1 MFFIN
6 FAGFFQVRLPTDP
19 DPTDEKRGV
28 SGYTF
33 AIAGEEDLDRIIRLH
48 NPVNLRTHAPKNPDQ
63 PPEREFGVFVT
74 SVAIG
79 NEVQEDHPLVNA
91 KFDLLGDAKFEML
104 NYILTLN
111 AGTES
116 IYPFIMDISGG
127 GIRINRTDYL
137 DPDNPSASLYDM
149 TLTQLE
155 RRGGAL
161 GPLLNEG
168 TVREI
173 TRCNSGREYREKRLA
188 LLKED
193 LAVETDPV
201 TRAGIKTRI
210 REIEWPSIG
219 NIDWENR
226 RTMALSFVERRNFEI
241 NGPAIVE
248 DPENKL
254 GVKLD
259 PSLDWPI
266 QFWNGVWDCDALV
279 GYMRGTLQIP
289 IVMGSQSQACS

>member
-6 FAGFFQVRLPTDP
+6 FAGFFQCRLPTDP

-33 AIAGEEDLDRIIRLH
+33 ALAGEEDLDRIIRLH
-48 NPVNLRTHAPKNPDQ
+48 NPVNLRSHAPKNPGQ

-74 SVAIG
+74 SVAVG
-79 NEVQEDHPLVNA
+79 NEIQENHPLINA
-91 KFDLLGDAKFEML
+91 RFDLLGDAKFWML

-137 DPDNPSASLYDM
+137 NPDDPNASLYDM
-149 TLTQLE
+149 TLEQLE

-161 GPLLNEG
+161 GPLLNAG

-173 TRCNSGREYREKRLA
+173 TNCGSGREYREKRLA
-188 LLKED
+188 LLKAD
-193 LAVETDPV
+193 LLTETDPV
-201 TRAGIKTRI
+201 VRAGIKTRI
-210 REIEWPSIG
+210 REIEWPSAD

-241 NGPAIVE
+241 NGPSIIE
-248 DPENKL
+248 DPDGKL

-259 PSLDWPI
+259 PTLDWPI
-266 QFWNGVWDCDALV
+266 QFWNGVWDCDTLV

-289 IVMGSQSQACS
+289 VAVGP

>member
-33 AIAGEEDLDRIIRLH
+33 ALAGEADLDRIIRLH
-48 NPVNLRTHAPKNPDQ
+48 NPADLRSHAPKNPGQ

-74 SVAIG
+74 SVAVG
-79 NEVQEDHPLVNA
+79 NEIQENHPLVNA
-91 KFDLLGDAKFEML
+91 KFDLLGEAKFEML

-137 DPDNPSASLYDM
+137 NPADPNGSLYDM
-149 TLTQLE
+149 TLEQLE

-173 TRCNSGREYREKRLA
+173 THCNTGREYREKRLA
-188 LLKED
+188 LLKAD
-193 LAVETDPV
+193 LASATDPV
-201 TRAGIKTRI
+201 IKAGLKTRI
-210 REIEWPSIG
+210 REIEWPTAD
-219 NIDWENR
+219 NIDWNNR
-226 RTMALSFVERRNFEI
+226 RTMGLSFVERRDFQI
-241 NGPAIVE
+241 NGPSVIE
-248 DPENKL
+248 DNENKL

-266 QFWNGVWDCDALV
+266 RFWNGVWDCDALV

-289 IVMGSQSQACS
+289 IVVS